1 MRNIMIILSA
11 ILVFTACKP
20 SNQQKEAVPATVEQ
34 LVDQPEGF
42 SGKLV
47 SISGTVS
54 HVCRHGGQK
63 MFLFGA
69 DSEKLIQVNT
79 GTSAT
84 EFDVTLEGTEVEV
97 TGVLNELKI
106 DEAYIAALEEENSKA
121 DSATTEEVTDSL
133 SIHQHEQQMQNV
145 AYLRKQ
151 VAESGKEYISEFWIE
166 ATAYASKKTE

>member
-1 MRNIMIILSA
+1 MRNIMIVLLA
-11 ILVFTACKP
+11 ILGIAACKP
-20 SNQQKEAVPATVEQ
+20 SNQQKEAVTVTVEQ
-34 LVDQPEGF
+34 LVDQPDGY

-47 SISGTVS
+47 NVSGTVS

-69 DSEKLIQVNT
+69 DSEKMIQVNT

-97 TGVLNELKI
+97 TGVLNELRI
-106 DEAYIAALEEENSKA
+106 DEAYIATLEKENSKA
-121 DSATTEEVTDSL
+121 DSVSTEEVTDSL
-133 SIHQHEQQMQNV
+133 SIHQHEQQMQN
-145 AYLRKQ
+145 AAHLRKQ
-151 VAESGKEYISEFWIE
+151 VAESGKGYISEFWIE

>member
-1 MRNIMIILSA
+1 MRNLMIILSV
-11 ILVFTACKP
+11 ILLIVACKP
-20 SNQQKEAVPATVEQ
+20 SNQQKESLPATVEQ

-47 SISGTVS
+47 SVSGTVS

-63 MFLFGA
+63 MFLFGV

-84 EFDVTLEGTEVEV
+84 EFDVALEGTEVEV
-97 TGVLNELKI
+97 TGVLNELRI
-106 DEAYIAALEEENSKA
+106 DEAYINALEKENSKA
-121 DSATTEEVTDSL
+121 DSTATVEKSDSL

-151 VAESGKEYISEFWIE
+151 VAESGKGYISEFWIE
-166 ATAYASKKTE
+166 ATAYTSKKTE